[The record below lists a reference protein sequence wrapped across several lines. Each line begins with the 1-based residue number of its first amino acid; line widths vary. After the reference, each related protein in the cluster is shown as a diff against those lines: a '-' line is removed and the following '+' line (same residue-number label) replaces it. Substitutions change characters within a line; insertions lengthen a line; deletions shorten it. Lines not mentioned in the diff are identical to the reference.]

1 MKRILVQLDIDQ
13 KASVF
18 DQITAYDAGVDHIL
32 AYGGITKDDV
42 VNLVHGAMFT
52 RGGEQL
58 RDTAIFIGG
67 TQVVTAEEIMEQV
80 LDTFFAS
87 FRVSVMFDANGCNTT
102 AAALVRKVVQGRV
115 LTGKK
120 ALVLAGTGPVGM
132 RVSQLL
138 AREGCHVLLSSRQ
151 SGRAMAACQYLQNG
165 TKLRIEPAQVA
176 NQLDLKDILNT
187 GVNIIACCGA
197 AGVQLIDQPLWSNCS
212 SLEVIADINAVNP
225 LGIEGIKVTDDGKER
240 QGKYAYGAIAIGN
253 LKMKIHRAA
262 VQALF
267 AANDRILDV
276 EAIYDLAKEIG
287 N

>member
-1 MKRILVQLDIDQ
+1 MKRILVQLDSDQ

-18 DQITAYDAGVDHIL
+18 DQITAYDAGVDHML

-67 TQVVTAEEIMEQV
+67 TQVVAAEEIMEQV

-132 RVSQLL
+132 RVSHLL
-138 AREGCHVLLSSRQ
+138 AKEGCQVLLSSRQ
-151 SGRAMAACQYLQNG
+151 SGRALAACQHLQNG

-176 NQLDLKDILNT
+176 NQLDLNDILNT

-197 AGVQLIDQPLWSNCS
+197 AGVQLVDQPLWSDCS